1 MRWNTDMRCPAVV
14 PPCFHFF
21 LAGFCRAEIPAINF
35 GKSIG
40 CRSRGAPT
48 PFPAQL
54 SFSSKEPPFGK
65 CPKDRFGDFCKRA
78 PVSFSAKE
86 PPFRKCQKDRFGD
99 FCKCLGL
106 LQRTPFFCLLQTLV
120 AFAENVGWAV
130 FTSNVCDICR
140 NYSSSPLS
148 RYFRSLWYLQKPPR
162 SSFGHLQKL

>member
-1 MRWNTDMRCPAVV
+1 MYWRL
-14 PPCFHFF
+14 F

-54 SFSSKEPPFGK
+54 SFSSKEPPFRK
-65 CPKDRFGDFCKRA
+65 CPKDRFGDYCKRA
-78 PVSFSAKE
+78 PVSCSAKE

-106 LQRTPFFCLLQTLV
+106 LQRTPFFVYFKRLWLLQRMWVGLYLLQTCV
-120 AFAENVGWAV
+120 TFAETTPPPLSPD
-130 FTSNVCDICR
+130 TSEACGICR
-140 NYSSSPLS
+140 NHPAPPLGI
-148 RYFRSLWYLQKPPR
+148 YK
-162 SSFGHLQKL
+162 SFKHL